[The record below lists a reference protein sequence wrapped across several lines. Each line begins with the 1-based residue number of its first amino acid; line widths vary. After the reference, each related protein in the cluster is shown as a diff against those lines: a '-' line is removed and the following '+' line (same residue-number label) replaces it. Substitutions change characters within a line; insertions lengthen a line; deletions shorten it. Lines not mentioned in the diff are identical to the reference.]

1 MPGADVQPA
10 CQCGAKRRGKGR
22 MHPSLQKRRRGNA
35 RYNSPAHSGRRA
47 DRKKRADMAR
57 NGKLI
62 GRGGLRRV
70 SMAYFVPKKR
80 MQFPPENE
88 KAPHRLAAA
97 GGWHCLIPV
106 PAKRSEQ
113 AKSVA
118 VAGGFSQFFF
128 NPEKAVVF
136 GHTVG
141 TAQRAGLIC
150 PALVPT
156 AMSAMV
162 ASSVSPERW
171 EITAV

>member
-1 MPGADVQPA
+1 
-10 CQCGAKRRGKGR
+10 
-22 MHPSLQKRRRGNA
+22 
-35 RYNSPAHSGRRA
+35 
-47 DRKKRADMAR
+47 
-57 NGKLI
+57 
-62 GRGGLRRV
+62 
-70 SMAYFVPKKR
+70 

-97 GGWHCLIPV
+97 GGWRCLIPV

-141 TAQRAGLIC
+141 TAQRAGFDLSGVGSYGNVRDGGVLRFSGTVGNNGGI
-150 PALVPT
+150 
-156 AMSAMV
+156 
-162 ASSVSPERW
+162 
-171 EITAV
+171 AVQT